1 MRAVFEKEEHLK
13 NLIDTLQIGILIIDA
28 ETHTIVYANPMALS
42 IIRAPEDKVLG
53 QKCHMFVCPAEEGK
67 CPITDFNLPTVNAER
82 VLLNVR
88 GERIPIIKSVKS
100 IIIEGKKLLIES
112 FVDISDRKRM
122 ENFNAQL
129 IHELENANNELRDFA
144 YITSHDLKA
153 PLRAIGSLSQ
163 WLYADY
169 KDKFDEDG
177 KVQLDLLVNR
187 VNRMQNLIEGILEY
201 SRVGR
206 TREEKETIDLNLLI
220 REIID
225 SLSPPLH
232 ISIVIDTPLPTVYF
246 DKTRIRQVFSN
257 LIGNAIKF
265 MDKPHGEIH
274 IGGIQEGNYW
284 KFFVKDNGPGIDE
297 KYYNQVFQ
305 IFQMLHARDDVESTG
320 IGLTIVKKII
330 ELYGGKIWIESELG
344 KGSTF
349 YFTIHE
355 EKEDI
360 DPNMFI
366 REIIDSLSPPSH
378 ISIVLDTSFPMV
390 YFDKTRIRQVF
401 SHLIGNAIKYMDKP
415 HGEIHIGGIQDG
427 NYWKFFVK
435 DNGPGIDTKNYD
447 QVFHMFQ
454 TLRTQGEVESTG
466 IGLTIVKKIVEMY
479 CGKIWIESELGKGST
494 FYFTIPIQG
503 TSLAGGSGGCIL

>member
-1 MRAVFEKEEHLK
+1 MIIAFEKEEHLK
-13 NLIDTLQIGILIIDA
+13 NFIDTLQIGILIIDA

-53 QKCHMFVCPAEEGK
+53 QICHKFVCPSEKGK
-67 CPITDFNLPTVNAER
+67 CPVTDFNLPVVNAER

-100 IIIEGKKLLIES
+100 MTIEGKRLLIES

-129 IHELENANNELRDFA
+129 IHELENANNELKDFA

-163 WLYADY
+163 WLYTDY
-169 KDKFDEDG
+169 NDKFDEEG

-206 TREEKETIDLNLLI
+206 TREENETINLNMLI
-220 REIID
+220 QEIID
-225 SLSPPLH
+225 SLSPPQN
-232 ISIVIDTPLPTVYF
+232 ISVVIDTPLPTIYF
-246 DKTRIRQVFSN
+246 DKTRIRQVFAN
-257 LIGNAIKF
+257 LIGNAIKY
-265 MDKPHGEIH
+265 MDKPQGEIH
-274 IGGIQEGNYW
+274 IGCMQDENNW
-284 KFFVKDNGPGIDE
+284 KFSVKDNGQGIDK
-297 KYYNQVFQ
+297 KYYDRVFQ
-305 IFQMLHARDDVESTG
+305 IFQTLHARDEVESTG

-330 ELYGGKIWIESELG
+330 EMYGGKIWIESELG
-344 KGSTF
+344 TGSTF

-355 EKEDI
+355 EKETI

-390 YFDKTRIRQVF
+390 HSDKIRIRQVF

-415 HGEIHIGGIQDG
+415 QGEIHIGCIQNG
-427 NYWKFFVK
+427 NNWKFFVN
-435 DNGPGIDTKNYD
+435 DNGPGMD
-447 QVFHMFQ
+447 
-454 TLRTQGEVESTG
+454 E
-466 IGLTIVKKIVEMY
+466 
-479 CGKIWIESELGKGST
+479 
-494 FYFTIPIQG
+494 
-503 TSLAGGSGGCIL
+503 